1 MTVRRQYNYYIY
13 KKLNT
18 DMKKR
23 TYWYVFKKNILKNPI
38 RYGKVAS
45 F

>member
-18 DMKKR
+18 DMKNEPIGMFLKK
-23 TYWYVFKKNILKNPI
+23 TY
-38 RYGKVAS
+38 
-45 F
+45 